1 MKNSLEFNRLDK
13 ISFLGFSLGGLVIK
27 AALTY
32 LSEYRSYF
40 HSYISLASPHLGC
53 LNSDNKFFSF
63 GIWAIATITA
73 NPILKELRMSDDS
86 DIKETAL
93 YKLSQTE
100 ELQYFKTVLM
110 IGSFQDSYSPVESSL
125 MQMSKRLEG
134 NTNISEMI
142 DNFNENLEQTTVYR
156 VDINFDLK
164 YHTFDEFIGRKAH
177 IQYLENS
184 ELMKIL
190 ISRYSH

>member
-1 MKNSLEFNRLDK
+1 
-13 ISFLGFSLGGLVIK
+13 
-27 AALTY
+27 
-32 LSEYRSYF
+32 
-40 HSYISLASPHLGC
+40 
-53 LNSDNKFFSF
+53 
-63 GIWAIATITA
+63 
-73 NPILKELRMSDDS
+73 MSDDS

>member
-32 LSEYRSYF
+32 LSEYISYF

-142 DNFNENLEQTTVYR
+142 NNFNENLEQTTVYR
-156 VDINFDLK
+156 VDINFDLN

-190 ISRYSH
+190 IYRYSH